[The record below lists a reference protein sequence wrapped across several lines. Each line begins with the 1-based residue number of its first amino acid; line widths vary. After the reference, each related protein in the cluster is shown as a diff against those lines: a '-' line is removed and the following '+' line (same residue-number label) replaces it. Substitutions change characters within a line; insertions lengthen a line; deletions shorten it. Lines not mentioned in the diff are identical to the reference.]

1 MDTDYLTPMAYDLI
15 TRADEILDVLKTEIG
30 VSCAKYDSEDA
41 FLKGALEYIDRKI
54 NDPESYL
61 GFWNYL
67 DEIDV
72 DEFKAKLKELKKFI
86 IETIDTPLIERGE
99 PPFK

>member
-1 MDTDYLTPMAYDLI
+1 MDTDYLTPMAYDI
-15 TRADEILDVLKTEIG
+15 IARADEILDVLKTEIG
-30 VSCAKYDSEDA
+30 CSCANFDSEDA
-41 FLKGALEYIDRKI
+41 FLKGTFEYIDRKI

-61 GFWNYL
+61 DFWNYL
-67 DEIDV
+67 DEIDI